1 MKQAAAKMAGM
12 NTSTRLLPDN
22 TTAPDLLEL
31 KVKPQPNRR
40 HGLIWLAT
48 LVFAATSA
56 GCDALDP
63 YADKWQNVNIGDV
76 RQVVVA
82 LMGAPT
88 TLNAVSLPLIS
99 GEQADWQ
106 VIGSRRY
113 TVYFVMDHVVMK
125 SVAKR

>member
-1 MKQAAAKMAGM
+1 M
-12 NTSTRLLPDN
+12 
-22 TTAPDLLEL
+22 
-31 KVKPQPNRR
+31 
-40 HGLIWLAT
+40 
-48 LVFAATSA
+48 FAATSV

-63 YADKWQNVNIGDV
+63 YADKWENVNIGDV
-76 RQVVVA
+76 RQNVVA

-106 VIGSRRY
+106 IIGGRRY